1 MEGTIPPSRMT
12 RAAEQG
18 CKLTDLKIT
27 KDYAGR
33 VVALGS
39 TAAPLPRTRSGA
51 ISIANYQD
59 VVGFSSTRLR
69 S

>member
-1 MEGTIPPSRMT
+1 MEGTIPLSPTT
-12 RAAEQG
+12 RAAEQD

-39 TAAPLPRTRSGA
+39 TAAPLLRTRSGA
-51 ISIANYQD
+51 TSIANY
-59 VVGFSSTRLR
+59 
-69 S
+69 